1 MIDIDGTPWECRVWG
16 ETCGWPGH
24 CPADEEEDDK
34 EEDMGI
40 EKEDLARLA
49 LAEALTKACKGLTDP
64 RGGKRGADNLR
75 TEVDGGMREL
85 YEQAGVK
92 QLSVEVAGQQV
103 GTLSARLSKGG
114 TRAKM
119 TVHDRDAFTRWL
131 TEGDGA
137 DYLARLIALDEPKV
151 LAWAEED
158 GAVPDGCAPE
168 VVEEPVCW
176 LGTTLRVDP
185 EKVAQ
190 ALGKGL
196 PQAIAGL
203 LGEGQ

>member
-1 MIDIDGTPWECRVWG
+1 
-16 ETCGWPGH
+16 
-24 CPADEEEDDK
+24 
-34 EEDMGI
+34 MGI
-40 EKEDLARLA
+40 EKKDLARLA

-64 RGGKRGADNLR
+64 RGGRRGADNLR
-75 TEVDGGMREL
+75 TQVDGGMREL

-114 TRAKM
+114 SRARV
-119 TVHDRDAFTRWL
+119 TVVDRGAFTRWL
-131 TEGDGA
+131 VEGDGA

-151 LAWAEED
+151 LAWVEED

-168 VVEEPVCW
+168 VVEEPVSW

-185 EKVAQ
+185 GKVAQ

-203 LGEGQ
+203 LEEGQ

>member
-1 MIDIDGTPWECRVWG
+1 
-16 ETCGWPGH
+16 
-24 CPADEEEDDK
+24 
-34 EEDMGI
+34 MGI
-40 EKEDLARLA
+40 DREDLAKLA

-75 TEVDGGMREL
+75 TKVDGSLREL
-85 YEQAGVK
+85 YEQVGVK

-114 TRAKM
+114 SRAKV
-119 TVHDRDAFTRWL
+119 TVVDQNAFTRWL
-131 TEGDGA
+131 VEGDGA

-168 VVEEPVCW
+168 VVEEPVSW

-185 EKVAQ
+185 GKVAQ
-190 ALGKGL
+190 ALGKQL
-196 PQAIAGL
+196 PGALAGL
-203 LGEGQ
+203 LGEDR